1 MKQKSGFH
9 HFYRAFIEAN
19 KKKLK
24 GKSNCELL
32 KNCRKSFDE
41 MFS

>member
-24 GKSNCELL
+24 GESPTIKC
-32 KNCRKSFDE
+32 FHI
-41 MFS
+41 F